1 MEQHSRLPSGDFP
14 YLRASRTNMGLL
26 IHVSTQAFFRTFADW
41 VNLLYNG
48 FTLKQEVSNMEIAYV
63 KCGDYYI
70 PDLALPEEPRPIG
83 KWGRMHREYLKTTH
97 PITYTNLILSGKLW
111 TYLADLNEQA
121 QLRLDTL
128 VSQMKAAEGITEAL
142 KASDPI
148 QWVQRM
154 NSIRDRAEE
163 ILREEL
169 IYV

>member
-1 MEQHSRLPSGDFP
+1 
-14 YLRASRTNMGLL
+14 
-26 IHVSTQAFFRTFADW
+26 
-41 VNLLYNG
+41 
-48 FTLKQEVSNMEIAYV
+48 MEIAYI

-70 PDLALPEEPRPIG
+70 PDLTLPEEPRPMG
-83 KWGRMHREYLKTTH
+83 KWGRMHREYLKPTH

-128 VSQMKAAEGITEAL
+128 VSQMKAAEEITEAL
-142 KASDPI
+142 KARDPM

>member
-1 MEQHSRLPSGDFP
+1 
-14 YLRASRTNMGLL
+14 
-26 IHVSTQAFFRTFADW
+26 
-41 VNLLYNG
+41 
-48 FTLKQEVSNMEIAYV
+48 MEIAYI

-70 PDLALPEEPRPIG
+70 PDLTLPEEPRPMG
-83 KWGRMHREYLKTTH
+83 KWGRMHWEYLKATH

-121 QLRLDTL
+121 QLRLGTL
-128 VSQMKAAEGITEAL
+128 VSQLKDAEGITEAL
-142 KASDPI
+142 KARDPM

>member
-1 MEQHSRLPSGDFP
+1 
-14 YLRASRTNMGLL
+14 
-26 IHVSTQAFFRTFADW
+26 
-41 VNLLYNG
+41 
-48 FTLKQEVSNMEIAYV
+48 MEIAYI

-70 PDLALPEEPRPIG
+70 PDLTLPEEPRPIG
-83 KWGRMHREYLKTTH
+83 KWGRMHREYLTATH
-97 PITYTNLILSGKLW
+97 PITYTNLILSGKPW
-111 TYLADLNEQA
+111 TYLADLNEKA

-128 VSQMKAAEGITEAL
+128 VSQMKDTEAL
-142 KASDPI
+142 KDRDPI

>member
-1 MEQHSRLPSGDFP
+1 
-14 YLRASRTNMGLL
+14 MGLL
-26 IHVSTQAFFRTFADW
+26 IHVSTQAFFRTFAHW
-41 VNLLYNG
+41 ANLLYNG

-70 PDLALPEEPRPIG
+70 PDLTLPEETRPIG
-83 KWGRMHREYLKTTH
+83 KWGRMHREYLKAKH
-97 PITYTNLILSGKLW
+97 PITYTNLTLSGKLW
-111 TYLADLNEQA
+111 TYLADLNEKA

-128 VSQMKAAEGITEAL
+128 VSQMKDTEGITEAL
-142 KASDPI
+142 KNRDPI

-154 NSIRDRAEE
+154 NSVRDRAEE

>member
-1 MEQHSRLPSGDFP
+1 
-14 YLRASRTNMGLL
+14 MGLL

-70 PDLALPEEPRPIG
+70 PDLTLPEETRPIG
-83 KWGRMHREYLKTTH
+83 KWGRMHREYLKAKH
-97 PITYTNLILSGKLW
+97 PITYTNLTLSGKLW
-111 TYLADLNEQA
+111 TYLADLNEKA

-128 VSQMKAAEGITEAL
+128 VSQMKDTEGITEAL
-142 KASDPI
+142 KDRDPI

-154 NSIRDRAEE
+154 NSVRDRAEE

>member
-1 MEQHSRLPSGDFP
+1 
-14 YLRASRTNMGLL
+14 
-26 IHVSTQAFFRTFADW
+26 
-41 VNLLYNG
+41 
-48 FTLKQEVSNMEIAYV
+48 MEIAYV

-70 PDLALPEEPRPIG
+70 PDLTLPEEPRPMG
-83 KWGRMHREYLKTTH
+83 KWGWMHREYLKATH

-128 VSQMKAAEGITEAL
+128 VSQMKAAEEITEVL
-142 KASDPI
+142 KAQDPM
-148 QWVQRM
+148 QWVQQM

>member
-1 MEQHSRLPSGDFP
+1 
-14 YLRASRTNMGLL
+14 
-26 IHVSTQAFFRTFADW
+26 
-41 VNLLYNG
+41 
-48 FTLKQEVSNMEIAYV
+48 MEIAYI

-70 PDLALPEEPRPIG
+70 PDLTLPEEPRPMG
-83 KWGRMHREYLKTTH
+83 KWGRIHREYLKATH

-128 VSQMKAAEGITEAL
+128 VSQMKAAEEITEAL
-142 KASDPI
+142 KARDPL

-154 NSIRDRAEE
+154 NRLRDRAEV

-169 IYV
+169 IFV